1 MGALIV
7 MGSLCC
13 GYCEIVRD
21 LGRAVVVYTSE
32 KVGEVRM
39 WGGFER

>member
-1 MGALIV
+1 MGGSEGV

-13 GYCEIVRD
+13 GYCEIVRG

-32 KVGEVRM
+32 KVE
-39 WGGFER
+39 GGQDVG